1 MPSLG
6 DQVRDWQR
14 GVQAV
19 ERGDWGC
26 ALRLFSG
33 FPEPPAK
40 MCFNVGCVHLLA
52 GDPEAALRVSQGAR
66 AGGGD
71 STSAGGCSPTP
82 TPGPDLPLRVHSSGP
97 RPSSRGHLETSRQ
110 CSAPMST

>member
-6 DQVRDWQR
+6 DLVRDWHR

-19 ERGDWGC
+19 ERGDWDC

-33 FPEPPAK
+33 VPDPPAK

-52 GDPEAALRVSQGAR
+52 GDPEAALQVSQGAQDWSLR
-66 AGGGD
+66 LFLQEACSLALGAL
-71 STSAGGCSPTP
+71 STMR
-82 TPGPDLPLRVHSSGP
+82 PG
-97 RPSSRGHLETSRQ
+97 Q
-110 CSAPMST
+110 

>member
-66 AGGGD
+66 AGRGD
-71 STSAGGCSPTP
+71 STSGA
-82 TPGPDLPLRVHSSGP
+82 LLLRVHSHVRKASAQHLQGP
-97 RPSSRGHLETSRQ
+97 ALPPRVTWRQ
-110 CSAPMST
+110 PVSVLPQ

>member
-52 GDPEAALRVSQGAR
+52 GDPEAALRVSQGA
-66 AGGGD
+66 GGGRGD
-71 STSAGGCSPTP
+71 PTAAGGCSPTP
-82 TPGPDLPLRVHSSGP
+82 GLSLPLWVHSHVKKTRLQGP
-97 RPSSRGHLETSRQ
+97 PFLPGSPGDI
-110 CSAPMST
+110 

>member
-6 DQVRDWQR
+6 DRVRDWQR

-33 FPEPPAK
+33 VPEPPAK

-52 GDPEAALRVSQGAR
+52 GDPEAALRVSGRRGA
-66 AGGGD
+66 AEPLPMGE
-71 STSAGGCSPTP
+71 AVAWHW
-82 TPGPDLPLRVHSSGP
+82 GPS
-97 RPSSRGHLETSRQ
+97 
-110 CSAPMST
+110 

>member
-6 DQVRDWQR
+6 DLVLNWQR

-19 ERGDWGC
+19 ACGDWGS

-33 FPEPPAK
+33 VPGRPAK

-52 GDPEAALRVSQGAR
+52 GDPEAALRVSQGAPGLVAETPPLGEAVLWHWGPYR
-66 AGGGD
+66 A
-71 STSAGGCSPTP
+71 
-82 TPGPDLPLRVHSSGP
+82 
-97 RPSSRGHLETSRQ
+97 PSQR
-110 CSAPMST
+110 AV